1 MWSSFKNFMRSYWKA
16 FAIVSG
22 ITIVVLVGLY
32 FQVDAKVL
40 AFFAIIAGFVTNGF
54 VALATL
60 IGLVPVIGPLI
71 IKVFSIPIFWVLN
84 GLGYFVSAAAIKRG
98 YGADVVS
105 HRLLTFVLFVGIVI
119 GYIVGNLVPLR

>member
-16 FAIVSG
+16 LAIVSG

-32 FQVDAKVL
+32 FHVDAKVL

-60 IGLVPVIGPLI
+60 IGLVPVVGPLI

-98 YGADVVS
+98 YGANVVS
-105 HRLLTFVLFVGIVI
+105 HRLLTFILFVGIVI

>member
-16 FAIVSG
+16 IAIVSG

-32 FQVDAKVL
+32 FHVDAKVL

-54 VALATL
+54 AALATL
-60 IGLVPVIGPLI
+60 IGLVPIVGPLL

>member
-1 MWSSFKNFMRSYWKA
+1 MWSSFKGFIKSYWKA
-16 FAIVSG
+16 FTIVGG
-22 ITIVVLVGLY
+22 ITILVLIGLY
-32 FQVDAKVL
+32 FHVDAKVL
-40 AFFAIIAGFVTNGF
+40 AGF

-60 IGLVPVIGPLI
+60 VGLVPIVGPLL

-119 GYIVGNLVPLR
+119 GYVVGNLVPLR